1 LAPPATSSALQSI
14 LSLSLS
20 PPTSSESAPL
30 ISSQLAGAK
39 EGEKKVLGTSRAENG
54 AEGESGKGKKTR
66 EELVREKKLSLMNKG
81 SVVGVRGNVK

>member
-1 LAPPATSSALQSI
+1 M
-14 LSLSLS
+14 
-20 PPTSSESAPL
+20 
-30 ISSQLAGAK
+30 
-39 EGEKKVLGTSRAENG
+39 LGTSRAENG